1 MLNTMTKIEKT
12 KKKNDLRS
20 ATFFHRSIKHDE
32 TSGQNFLPKDFA
44 LINVFK
50 KCSWFFAGLSLF
62 KIRYK
67 ELLI

>member
-1 MLNTMTKIEKT
+1 MLNTMTKIEKK

-50 KCSWFFAGLSLF
+50 K
-62 KIRYK
+62 
-67 ELLI
+67 